1 MGMGQLAE
9 TLSSRLRVPVID
21 KTGLT
26 GIYDFDLAWTPDET
40 EALPAKPGADPVARQ
55 AALAAAADSS
65 RPSLYKEL
73 QDKLGLKLQ
82 SGKGPV
88 SGIVVD
94 SAHLPTEN

>member
-1 MGMGQLAE
+1 MGL
-9 TLSSRLRVPVID
+9 PVID

-26 GIYDFDLAWTPDET
+26 GIYDFDLSWTPDET
-40 EALPAKPGADPVARQ
+40 EALPAKPGVDPVARQ
-55 AALAAAADSS
+55 AALAAAANNSGA
-65 RPSLYKEL
+65 SLSMEL

-82 SGKGPV
+82 SGRGPV